1 MIFLMAHLHQ
11 PPSSLFP
18 SAVHLQRPRKAAIS
32 RTPARPD
39 SPGAERP
46 LARAAAGC
54 RAKARWRRY
63 QRMFTR
69 KAFTSRRSSQ
79 SLWPIGRSN
88 YHGLLLFGLQPLC
101 FSGSDLPCLKSCM
114 VPGSPARPR
123 GLPGGAEPARLRQH
137 ACGESRIAAHSRARL
152 GFAGT
157 FAILKTSWVE
167 MAIYGWSRRRASC
180 WAIL

>member
-101 FSGSDLPCLKSCM
+101 FSGSHLSCLKSCI
-114 VPGSPARPR
+114 VPGPARMR
-123 GLPGGAEPARLRQH
+123 KSRVASMPGAP
-137 ACGESRIAAHSRARL
+137 
-152 GFAGT
+152 GFGGT
-157 FAILKTSWVE
+157 LAILMTSLVE
-167 MAIYGWSRRRASC
+167 LVIYGQSRRRARC
-180 WAIL
+180 WAML